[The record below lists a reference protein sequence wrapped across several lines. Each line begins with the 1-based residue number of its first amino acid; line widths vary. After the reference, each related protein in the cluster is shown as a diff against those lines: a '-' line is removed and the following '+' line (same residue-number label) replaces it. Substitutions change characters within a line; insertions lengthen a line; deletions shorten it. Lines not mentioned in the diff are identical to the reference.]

1 MNSIYIELFTLLN
14 NMKQNIEEKKISHN
28 ILEIFK
34 IIESSKNID
43 FIDET
48 LKNNKILEQTKNEE
62 QQFILKFMIIK
73 YIFIYLFL
81 YDFEIYNLNTF
92 IDKILWKIEL
102 INDYLKKK
110 ELNRK
115 INEMDVNL
123 IIDIFNWTKELFKIS
138 LEVKENEEDKI
149 FDLC

>member
-1 MNSIYIELFTLLN
+1 
-14 NMKQNIEEKKISHN
+14 MKQNIEEKKISHN

-92 IDKILWKIEL
+92 IDKIL
-102 INDYLKKK
+102 
-110 ELNRK
+110 
-115 INEMDVNL
+115 
-123 IIDIFNWTKELFKIS
+123 
-138 LEVKENEEDKI
+138 
-149 FDLC
+149 